1 MFSISKKLL
10 FKKKSHIV
18 ALYNKKTYTMGL
30 KTSEITSIFDIDD
43 KTKGYKYPFGNE
55 LSKIASPGTA
65 KLLQRLFH
73 KEGWA
78 EKYSNENTYIQ
89 AAFFYLSLFTLR
101 FLRASDTESEST
113 TTKAYIQVLRNKL
126 YLTEDNDT
134 LNVFSRILSD
144 IHFAADIR
152 YIELS
157 GFASFKIYFKNGD
170 TEEYNG
176 WEKIENSGVAE
187 IFRIKSNV
195 LLELNLF
202 LRK

>member
-152 YIELS
+152 YIELH
-157 GFASFKIYFKNGD
+157 
-170 TEEYNG
+170 
-176 WEKIENSGVAE
+176 
-187 IFRIKSNV
+187 
-195 LLELNLF
+195 
-202 LRK
+202 